1 MKLDE
6 YKKMVEAQRAES
18 LQNAIVA
25 LTKANNILTK
35 NFNLKEMEN
44 N

>member
-18 LQNAIVA
+18 LQNAIAA

-35 NFNLKEMEN
+35 TFNTNELEDK
-44 N
+44 